1 MIISAQLSH
10 LDEIVAIEN
19 TSFEKPWS
27 QNQIKADI
35 QTKMESENWVFIRN
49 VQVVGYIFGWSIQ
62 NEFHLNNIAVHPDYL
77 RKKIGKKLI
86 HHIILRLVKRKV
98 EVILLEVSIH
108 NIPALKYYESL
119 GFVQT
124 GMRKDYYLK
133 GDDAILYNLEIN

>member
-10 LDEIVAIEN
+10 LDDIVAIEN

-35 QTKMESENWVFIRN
+35 QTEMESENWVFIRD

-108 NIPALKYYESL
+108 NIPARKCYESL

-124 GMRKDYYLK
+124 GMRKDYYSK
-133 GDDAILYNLEIN
+133 EDDAILYNLEIN